1 MQHNFSLIMATLG
14 RSIEVEQFF
23 ISLVRQIYTHFELI
37 VVDQNNDRRVFDI
50 CEKYKNLFCIRYIKS
65 NQPGL
70 SRNRNIGLKYVM
82 GDVIAF
88 PDDDCEYKPDTLQ
101 FVNDFFNNN
110 GTSGLFSFNCMDR
123 VSSSSYLPKRKYK
136 ISFLNIMRSG
146 ISFTVFLRKEAI
158 NNCFFDEQFGVGE
171 KFGAC
176 EESELIMQ
184 LLSIGVTGIYDGTYF
199 VFHPQKKKQYNIR
212 RIYSY
217 GMGCGAFHKK
227 CIWHYKSCFFFLR
240 FCWLLIRNIAAIVVC
255 KQKKYYF
262 YSLKGKIDGFRE
274 YHAAM

>member
-1 MQHNFSLIMATLG
+1 MQHKFSLIMATLG
-14 RSIEVEQFF
+14 RSIEVEQFC

-37 VVDQNNDRRVFDI
+37 VVDQNNDSRVLDI
-50 CEKYKNLFCIRYIKS
+50 CEKYKNLFFIKYIKS
-65 NQPGL
+65 NQTGL
-70 SRNRNIGLKYVM
+70 SRNRNVGLKYVQ

-101 FVNDFFNNN
+101 FVNDFFNKNN
-110 GTSGLFSFNCMDR
+110 NHKLFSINYTD
-123 VSSSSYLPKRKYK
+123 K
-136 ISFLNIMRSG
+136 ISGVVKFSSRKDRIRLVNFMKYACSITIFLGR
-146 ISFTVFLRKEAI
+146 EAV
-158 NNCFFDEQFGVGE
+158 NGCFFDEQFGVGE

-176 EESELIMQ
+176 EESEFLMH
-184 LLSIGVTGIYDGTYF
+184 LLSAGVTGIYDGTYF
-199 VFHPQKKKQYNIR
+199 IFHPEKKKQYNIS
-212 RIYSY
+212 RIYSS

-274 YHAAM
+274 YHAAI